1 MAPSQKTFSSK
12 IISYIWLILMTFWQN
27 NITHSIWQN
36 LMLFYSKK
44 LLLIFGTLSE
54 NIFLYFP
61 HQLFQLFL
69 KKIIFEIYFKTI
81 VVLINSTFICMLLM
95 TMALNNI
102 KPISQFYH
110 WFFNYVF
117 STFWIRFITII
128 IKYYIKAKYTCTHSF
143 M

>member
-1 MAPSQKTFSSK
+1 
-12 IISYIWLILMTFWQN
+12 
-27 NITHSIWQN
+27 
-36 LMLFYSKK
+36 MLFYSKK

-69 KKIIFEIYFKTI
+69 KKIIFDIFFKTI
-81 VVLINSTFICMLLM
+81 VVLINSTFIRMLLM

-110 WFFNYVF
+110 
-117 STFWIRFITII
+117 
-128 IKYYIKAKYTCTHSF
+128 
-143 M
+143 